1 MRIADIITE
10 SVDPKSAVL
19 DLLTV
24 LSSEGIDSISIS
36 ALQDEMNKQEI
47 DVDHNSLFDLLDNVA
62 IVRNIKD
69 DIVYF
74 STDSDRSSYT
84 NTEADPEKQQKTVS
98 KLARKQVKKE
108 LDL

>member
-1 MRIADIITE
+1 MRMADIVKET
-10 SVDPKSAVL
+10 VDPKSAVI

-24 LSSEGIDSISIS
+24 LSSEGIDSIDIS
-36 ALQDEMNKQEI
+36 ALQDEMNKQNI
-47 DVDHNSLFDLLDNVA
+47 DVDHNSLFDLLDNIA

-74 STDSDRSSYT
+74 SSDSNKSNYSSTD
-84 NTEADPEKQQKTVS
+84 ADPEKQKKTVS

-108 LDL
+108 LDI